1 MCSTHD
7 FALRAL
13 LTDFLRQPEACAGIS
28 ERWEEDERLEAM
40 MLWHSVVTPNQCSFA
55 SMAST
60 EQTIAFLGGA
70 PQCARRDQR
79 RDPIPAVP
87 SFLDLTSSLA
97 RLVRGASIP
106 GSPARD
112 VSKTRSESPV
122 GRMGPGPADSSS
134 SGRGFARGETARDGK
149 ASAAAASSAA
159 SSAATSLAAASAT
172 NTTDASRS
180 SAFGFLGFDRL
191 VARASRAAR
200 SFGFGSSGAR
210 RLYRT
215 KSAEALEPVGVA
227 RKGRVERRF
236 EDVDEERVSRELA
249 LRDDSADEDSA
260 EANRSRRRG
269 WRMTSWLF
277 SFSKTRKSRGAR
289 CGSS

>member
-1 MCSTHD
+1 M
-7 FALRAL
+7 ALRGDPEPVFFREHGVHG
-13 LTDFLRQPEACAGIS
+13 TDHRVSRRRP
-28 ERWEEDERLEAM
+28 AM
-40 MLWHSVVTPNQCSFA
+40 R
-55 SMAST
+55 
-60 EQTIAFLGGA
+60 
-70 PQCARRDQR
+70 RRDQR

-149 ASAAAASSAA
+149 ASAASSLAASSAA
-159 SSAATSLAAASAT
+159 TSATSLAAASAT
-172 NTTDASRS
+172 NSTGASRS

-200 SFGFGSSGAR
+200 SFGFGSSGRGACTAR
-210 RLYRT
+210 NR
-215 KSAEALEPVGVA
+215 P
-227 RKGRVERRF
+227 RRSNPW
-236 EDVDEERVSRELA
+236 VSRG
-249 LRDDSADEDSA
+249 RDGSSGGLKTLTRSVYP
-260 EANRSRRRG
+260 ANLPSVTIPRMRIPRRRTG
-269 WRMTSWLF
+269 RD
-277 SFSKTRKSRGAR
+277 GED
-289 CGSS
+289 GG